1 MYLFDKFLNIL
12 FPKHCVGCNKHGSF
26 LCDTC
31 QRNIPRPYEQ
41 LENWIHSI
49 FRYKNGIVRKIIW
62 LLKYRNGHA
71 VAKDIAPYM
80 YDEII
85 HFLTEKIVEDFE
97 ILLVPI
103 PITPKKKRIRGFN
116 QSEILAKEIYKQ
128 NRDLFIYM
136 EALQKTKETEPQAR
150 IKNRLKRLQ
159 SQRGVFACKDATR
172 VTGKTV
178 ILVDD
183 ITTTGATLKEARKI
197 LKQSGAKQ
205 VFAITIGH

>member
-1 MYLFDKFLNIL
+1 
-12 FPKHCVGCNKHGSF
+12 